1 MEIRQEVMGHLD
13 QLGAEIEGA
22 IKVFPDG
29 LWCRQSGE
37 SMLAVP
43 CFIAHHTV
51 WCMVLDHLLRIP
63 VDRLPH
69 NIYPDYGPD
78 KLLTQQQVLDLLGEI
93 RAYAGGV
100 YGGMSNGDYLA
111 VDERGMSPLGRVM
124 YTLAHTRHHY
134 GQLVQILRDNGLDAP
149 DWYPLR

>member
-1 MEIRQEVMGHLD
+1 MDIRLEVMVHLD
-13 QLGAEIEGA
+13 QLGAEIQGA
-22 IKVFPDG
+22 IKVFPDE
-29 LWCRQSGE
+29 LWRRRTGE
-37 SMLAVP
+37 NMLAVP

-51 WCMVLDHLLRIP
+51 WCMVLDHLLRVP

-78 KLLTQQQVLDLLGEI
+78 KMLTQQQVLALLDDI
-93 RAYAGGV
+93 QAYAADV
-100 YGGMSNGDYLA
+100 YGKMPNDDYLA